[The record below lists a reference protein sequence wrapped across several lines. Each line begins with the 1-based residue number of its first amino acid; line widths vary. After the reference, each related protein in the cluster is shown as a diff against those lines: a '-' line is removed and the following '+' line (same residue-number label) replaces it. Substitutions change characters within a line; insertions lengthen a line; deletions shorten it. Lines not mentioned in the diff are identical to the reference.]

1 MSPPEILQI
10 SLDAKAQKFVSE
22 FVEIERLVRIR
33 MYIATEK

>member
-1 MSPPEILQI
+1 MTAPNILQM

-22 FVEIERLVRIR
+22 FVEIERLDRIR